1 MIQSIVFFTIFLT
14 DTCFRIKTDKV
25 LDDIPV
31 YKSILEKFITDE
43 LISQADFCQ
52 QYEAELRQTA
62 AFTRSEFGDKR

>member
-1 MIQSIVFFTIFLT
+1 MTILFLAT
-14 DTCFRIKTDKV
+14 IYCRIKTDKV

-43 LISQADFCQ
+43 FISQADFCQ

-62 AFTRSEFGDKR
+62 AFSRSEFGDKR

>member
-1 MIQSIVFFTIFLT
+1 MIIFLYIV
-14 DTCFRIKTDKV
+14 CFRIKTDKV

>member
-1 MIQSIVFFTIFLT
+1 M
-14 DTCFRIKTDKV
+14 
-25 LDDIPV
+25 

-62 AFTRSEFGDKR
+62 AFSRSEFGDKRFKEEYLEFCSNEQF